1 MENARAYFKN
11 VTISCQ
17 GVTRL
22 HLLELFVL
30 ESAVFTELDHGLVF
44 LGNGPIA
51 DLVAL
56 ISAKCIH
63 LSQSADG
70 RNQELLFHTLSLKC
84 KSKMS
89 ALDWKIFE

>member
-1 MENARAYFKN
+1 MYFKN

-30 ESAVFTELDHGLVF
+30 ESAVFTKLDHGLVF

-63 LSQSADG
+63 LSQSAYR
-70 RNQELLFHTLSLKC
+70 RNYELLLHTPLLIC
-84 KSKMS
+84 ESKIS
-89 ALDWKIFE
+89 ALD

>member
-30 ESAVFTELDHGLVF
+30 ESAVFTKLDHGLVF
-44 LGNGPIA
+44 LGNSPIA

-70 RNQELLFHTLSLKC
+70 RN
-84 KSKMS
+84 
-89 ALDWKIFE
+89 